1 MSTKFPTV
9 KCDPWTQQLKS
20 QALFVISYILRGQW
34 LPWIVGKPALCVCV
48 WGGSRTCR
56 ANKILPSCVQ
66 QHLAGGKKCNCPLQW
81 IIGIYVEKQTWPWL
95 GGFVCP
101 NSGNAVFPC
110 GASVWNVRP
119 CTCIPTGGNLRCRVF
134 FKAPDSSP
142 RPTMTLHIERPRCL
156 TLSPRLFT
164 LPKP

>member
-1 MSTKFPTV
+1 MWPLNTTV
-9 KCDPWTQQLKS
+9 EITSFICNFLHFKRSVAPMNCRKTCI
-20 QALFVISYILRGQW
+20 ISVW
-34 LPWIVGKPALCVCV
+34 VCVC
-48 WGGSRTCR
+48 GGACCRTCR
-56 ANKILPSCVQ
+56 ANKILPSNVQ

-81 IIGIYVEKQTWPWL
+81 IIGIYVEKQTRPWL